1 LTAFYLRPIALVVN
15 RKLKDP
21 LTCWRADQVI
31 NDGTR
36 EQLGRLAKIG
46 MKQIVVIKFVSCLL
60 LAASLFAVSNVDAQQ
75 PQKIYKV
82 GRLSAG
88 SASDP
93 LSQAT
98 YEAFRE
104 GLRDL
109 GWIEGSN
116 IVFENRWAGEPTA
129 SAGDLAA
136 ELVRLKADVIVVV
149 GSPLIQAAKQATSA
163 IPIVM
168 SGTGADPVAAGFVS
182 SLGRPGG
189 NITGL
194 SMLST
199 ELSGKRLEL
208 LKEMVPS
215 LGRVA
220 VLRNPKFP
228 AVAIQS
234 KETEEAAKSLGL
246 QLQAWEVRSPEEM
259 DSAFVSM
266 SKAATSGLIVFSD
279 PVLLERNRASIITLA
294 RKYRIPTVYPW
305 RNYVEEGGLASYSA
319 NLLDMHRRA
328 ATYVD
333 KILRGAM
340 PGDLPVE
347 QPTKFELVINLKT
360 AKQIGLAVPQSV
372 LARADKVIK

>member
-1 LTAFYLRPIALVVN
+1 
-15 RKLKDP
+15 
-21 LTCWRADQVI
+21 
-31 NDGTR
+31 
-36 EQLGRLAKIG
+36 
-46 MKQIVVIKFVSCLL
+46 MKYIFGL
-60 LAASLFAVSNVDAQQ
+60 LAIFLILATCGEIVEAQQ

-88 SASDP
+88 SPSDP
-93 LSQAT
+93 LSKVT
-98 YEAFRE
+98 YDAFRE

-116 IVFENRWAGEPTA
+116 IVVESRWAGERTA
-129 SAGDLAA
+129 SAFDLAA
-136 ELVRLKADVIVVV
+136 ELVRLKVDVIVGV
-149 GSPLIQAAKQATSA
+149 GSPIIQAAKQATSA

-168 SGTGADPVAAGFVS
+168 SGTGADPAAAGFVS

-199 ELSGKRLEL
+199 ELNGKRLEL
-208 LKEMVPS
+208 LKEMVSS

-228 AVAIQS
+228 AVTIQS
-234 KETEEAAKSLGL
+234 KETEEAAQSLGI
-246 QLQAWEVRSPEEM
+246 QLQAWEVRSPQEI
-259 DSAFVSM
+259 DSAFLSM
-266 SKAATSGLIVFSD
+266 SKAGTGGLIVFSD
-279 PVLLERNRASIITLA
+279 PVLLERNRAAIIALA
-294 RKYRIPTVYPW
+294 RKHRIPTVYPW
-305 RNYVEEGGLASYSA
+305 RNYIDEGGLASYSA

-328 ATYVD
+328 AVYVD
-333 KILRGAM
+333 KILKGAK
-340 PGDLPVE
+340 PADLPVE

-360 AKQIGLAVPQSV
+360 AKQIGLTVPQSM

>member
-1 LTAFYLRPIALVVN
+1 MG
-15 RKLKDP
+15 
-21 LTCWRADQVI
+21 VI
-31 NDGTR
+31 N
-36 EQLGRLAKIG
+36 L
-46 MKQIVVIKFVSCLL
+46 VSCLL
-60 LAASLFAVSNVDAQQ
+60 LSACLLAVSSADAQQ

-88 SASDP
+88 SPSDP
-93 LSQAT
+93 LSKAT

-116 IVFENRWAGEPTA
+116 IVLENRWTGEPA
-129 SAGDLAA
+129 AIPVDFAA
-136 ELVRLKADVIVVV
+136 ELVRLKVDVIIAV
-149 GSPLIQAAKQATSA
+149 GSPLIQAAKQTTNA

-168 SGTGADPVAAGFVS
+168 SGTGADPVAAGFVT
-182 SLGRPGG
+182 SLGRPGR

-208 LKEMVPS
+208 LKETVAN

-246 QLQAWEVRSPEEM
+246 QLQAWEVRSPQEI

-266 SKAATSGLIVFSD
+266 SKAGLSGLVVFSD
-279 PVLLERNRASIITLA
+279 PVLLERNRGSIITLA

-333 KILRGAM
+333 KILRGAR
-340 PGDLPVE
+340 PADIPVE
-347 QPTKFELVINLKT
+347 QPTKFELVINLET

>member
-1 LTAFYLRPIALVVN
+1 MA
-15 RKLKDP
+15 
-21 LTCWRADQVI
+21 VI
-31 NDGTR
+31 NF
-36 EQLGRLAKIG
+36 I
-46 MKQIVVIKFVSCLL
+46 SCLL
-60 LAASLFAVSNVDAQQ
+60 LSACLLVVSNLDAQQ

-88 SASDP
+88 SPKDP
-93 LSQAT
+93 LSEAT
-98 YEAFRE
+98 YDAFRK

-109 GWIEGSN
+109 GWIERST
-116 IVFENRWAGEPTA
+116 IVLENRWAGEPGP
-129 SAGDLAA
+129 SAVDLAA
-136 ELVRLKADVIVVV
+136 ELVRLKVDVIVAV
-149 GSPLIQAAKQATSA
+149 GSPLIQAAKQATST

-168 SGTGADPVAAGFVS
+168 SGTGADPVAAGFVA
-182 SLGRPGG
+182 SLGRPGR

-208 LKEMVPS
+208 LKETVAN

-246 QLQAWEVRSPEEM
+246 QLQAWEVRSPQEI

-266 SKAATSGLIVFSD
+266 NKVGLSGLVVFSD

-333 KILRGAM
+333 KIPKGAI
-340 PGDLPVE
+340 PGHLPVE
-347 QPTKFELVINLKT
+347 QPTRFELVINLKT
-360 AKQIGLAVPQSV
+360 AQQIGLAVPQSV

>member
-1 LTAFYLRPIALVVN
+1 MNSRVVLLFSCALFF
-15 RKLKDP
+15 
-21 LTCWRADQVI
+21 A
-31 NDGTR
+31 
-36 EQLGRLAKIG
+36 LGGSA
-46 MKQIVVIKFVSCLL
+46 
-60 LAASLFAVSNVDAQQ
+60 DAQQ
-75 PQKIYKV
+75 SQKIYKV

-88 SASDP
+88 SPSDP
-93 LSQAT
+93 LSKAS

-116 IVFENRWAGEPTA
+116 IGVENRWTGEPTSNA
-129 SAGDLAA
+129 VDFAA
-136 ELVRLKADVIVVV
+136 ELVRLKVDVIIAV
-149 GSPLIQAAKQATSA
+149 GSPLIQAAKQATSE

-168 SGTGADPVAAGFVS
+168 SGTGADPIAAGFVA

-189 NITGL
+189 NINGL

-208 LKEMVPS
+208 LKQTVSS
-215 LGRVA
+215 LERVA

-228 AVAIQS
+228 AVEIQS
-234 KETEEAAKSLGL
+234 KGTEEAAKSLGL
-246 QLQAWEVRSPEEM
+246 QLQAWEVRSLQEI
-259 DSAFVSM
+259 DSAFTSM

-279 PVLLERNRASIITLA
+279 PVLLERNRASIIALA
-294 RKYRIPTVYPW
+294 RKYRIPSLYPW

-333 KILRGAM
+333 KILRGAK
-340 PGDLPVE
+340 PAELPVE
-347 QPTKFELVINLKT
+347 QPTKFELVINLKS
-360 AKQIGLAVPQSV
+360 AKEMGLTIPPSV

>member
-1 LTAFYLRPIALVVN
+1 MA
-15 RKLKDP
+15 
-21 LTCWRADQVI
+21 VI
-31 NDGTR
+31 NF
-36 EQLGRLAKIG
+36 I
-46 MKQIVVIKFVSCLL
+46 SCLL
-60 LAASLFAVSNVDAQQ
+60 LSACLLVVSNVDALQ

-88 SASDP
+88 SPKDP
-93 LSQAT
+93 LTNAT
-98 YEAFRE
+98 YDAFRG

-109 GWIEGSN
+109 GWIEGST
-116 IVFENRWAGEPTA
+116 IILENRWAGEP
-129 SAGDLAA
+129 SANAVDLAA
-136 ELVRLKADVIVVV
+136 ELVRLKVDVIVAV
-149 GSPLIQAAKQATSA
+149 GSPLIQAAKQATNA

-168 SGTGADPVAAGFVS
+168 SGTGADPVAAGFVA
-182 SLGRPGG
+182 SLGRPGR

-208 LKEMVPS
+208 LKETVAN

-234 KETEEAAKSLGL
+234 KQTEEAAKSLGL
-246 QLQAWEVRSPEEM
+246 QLQAWEVRTPEEI
-259 DSAFVSM
+259 DSAFLSM
-266 SKAATSGLIVFSD
+266 SKAGLSGLVVFSD
-279 PVLLERNRASIITLA
+279 PVLLERNRASIITLT

-333 KILRGAM
+333 KIFKGAK
-340 PGDLPVE
+340 PGELPVE
-347 QPTKFELVINLKT
+347 QPTRFELVINLKT

-372 LARADKVIK
+372 LARADKVIR